1 MLNNKAKKEQKEK
14 PPLDKKGNKLCPIHK
29 KIYLLVPEGHKGYTG
44 LCGHPDCIAKQ
55 ISALAERSK
64 VWKNKIRMFHSLQ
77 IWEDFISFFSEEL
90 LTEAEMGKPTI
101 INPMWFKFK
110 ILKFAHRD
118 LKKGYAVLSRVPAF
132 YRAEHQQI
140 KILDDWEQDVIDNEY
155 EKFKEKNELQLP
167 ESLTFRR
174 EVNEFVEERFGN
186 AWVLFLN
193 GELNRMDLS
202 KLYRLSLPKLRRME
216 KNVYRTLVSEFC
228 DDEQRDLLWDTL
240 GLDGDLPLKKIIVHP
255 KLDALHPFKGSTR
268 NVERPYWETLASKI
282 NDSKGLTSKDRT
294 RLRKIAEKEKEIAKL
309 KESMRGSADE
319 QLEETTYE
327 E

>member
-1 MLNNKAKKEQKEK
+1 
-14 PPLDKKGNKLCPIHK
+14 
-29 KIYLLVPEGHKGYTG
+29 LVPEGHKGYTG

-77 IWEDFISFFSEEL
+77 IWEDFISFISEEL

>member
-1 MLNNKAKKEQKEK
+1 M
-14 PPLDKKGNKLCPIHK
+14 
-29 KIYLLVPEGHKGYTG
+29 VPEGHKGYTG

-64 VWKNKIRMFHSLQ
+64 VWKSKIRMFHNLQ
-77 IWEDFISFFSEEL
+77 IWEDFISFICEEL
-90 LTEAEMGKPTI
+90 LVEAEMGKPTI
-101 INPMWFKFK
+101 INPNWFRFK

-118 LKKGYAVLSRVPAF
+118 LKKGYAVLSRVPVF

-174 EVNEFVEERFGN
+174 EVNEFVEEKYGN

-202 KLYRLSLPKLRRME
+202 KLFRLSLPKLRRME
-216 KNVYRTLVSEFC
+216 KAVYRVLVAEFC
-228 DDEQRDLLWDTL
+228 DDEQKALLWDTL
-240 GLDGDLPLKKIIVHP
+240 GLDGDLPLKKIIVYP
-255 KLDALHPFKGSTR
+255 KVDARHSHKGSTR
-268 NVERPYWETLASKI
+268 NVERPYWNTLAEKI
-282 NDSKGLTSKDRT
+282 NESKGYSSKDRT
-294 RLRKIAEKEKEIAKL
+294 RFRLIAEKERELAKL
-309 KESMRGSADE
+309 KENIRGSEDE

>member
-1 MLNNKAKKEQKEK
+1 M
-14 PPLDKKGNKLCPIHK
+14 
-29 KIYLLVPEGHKGYTG
+29 VPEGHKGYTG

-77 IWEDFISFFSEEL
+77 IWEDFISFISEEL

>member
-1 MLNNKAKKEQKEK
+1 M
-14 PPLDKKGNKLCPIHK
+14 
-29 KIYLLVPEGHKGYTG
+29 VPEGHKGYTG

-55 ISALAERSK
+55 VSALAERSK

-77 IWEDFISFFSEEL
+77 IWEDFISFISEEL

-216 KNVYRTLVSEFC
+216 KNVYRVLVAEFC
-228 DDEQRDLLWDTL
+228 DDEQRDMLWETL

-255 KLDALHPFKGSTR
+255 KIDALHPFKGSTR

-309 KESMRGSADE
+309 KESMRGHIDE
-319 QLEETTYE
+319 QPKENAYE